1 MDTQKKDLFNY
12 EALGL
17 KFNIEPETT
26 EEERRKKIEER
37 EDLYMMYGIH
47 PCSAI
52 D

>member
-1 MDTQKKDLFNY
+1 MDNPKKDTFDY
-12 EALGL
+12 AALGL
-17 KFNIEPETT
+17 KFNMEPETD
-26 EEERRKKIEER
+26 EERKRKMEER